1 MTLTKKALVVA
12 LSTLLPFAVQANT
25 DIDQQDT
32 NEPVQKL
39 KTIVVSAALKEQ
51 DVDKA
56 PASISVITSEDI
68 ERSAALSLADVLQ
81 KQAGVYNYNS
91 GQDKIVIRGMLNT
104 SGNYTLILLNGKR
117 MSSNG
122 AMWRGNDF
130 DWSAIPLNS
139 IERVEVIQIGRAH
152 V

>member
-12 LSTLLPFAVQANT
+12 ISTLLPFAVQANT
-25 DIDQQDT
+25 DSEQQG
-32 NEPVQKL
+32 NSEPVQKL

-56 PASISVITSEDI
+56 PASISVITSEEI

-91 GQDKIVIRGMLNT
+91 GQDKIIIRGMQDT
-104 SGNYTLILLNGKR
+104 SG
-117 MSSNG
+117 
-122 AMWRGNDF
+122 
-130 DWSAIPLNS
+130 
-139 IERVEVIQIGRAH
+139 
-152 V
+152 

>member
-1 MTLTKKALVVA
+1 MVA

-25 DIDQQDT
+25 DIDQQGT

-91 GQDKIVIRGMLNT
+91 GQDKIVIR
-104 SGNYTLILLNGKR
+104 
-117 MSSNG
+117 
-122 AMWRGNDF
+122 
-130 DWSAIPLNS
+130 
-139 IERVEVIQIGRAH
+139 EC
-152 V
+152 

>member
-1 MTLTKKALVVA
+1 MVA
-12 LSTLLPFAVQANT
+12 LSTLLPFAVQANI
-25 DIDQQDT
+25 DIDQQGT

-81 KQAGVYNYNS
+81 NKLGFITITVV
-91 GQDKIVIRGMLNT
+91 KIKSLYG
-104 SGNYTLILLNGKR
+104 
-117 MSSNG
+117 
-122 AMWRGNDF
+122 
-130 DWSAIPLNS
+130 
-139 IERVEVIQIGRAH
+139 EC
-152 V
+152 

>member
-1 MTLTKKALVVA
+1 MVIVIKYKDREMTLTKKALVVA

-25 DIDQQDT
+25 DIDQQGT

-104 SGNYTLILLNGKR
+104 SGNYTLILLTVNACHLMAPCGE
-117 MSSNG
+117 
-122 AMWRGNDF
+122 AMTLTGVRF
-130 DWSAIPLNS
+130 L
-139 IERVEVIQIGRAH
+139 
-152 V
+152 

>member
-1 MTLTKKALVVA
+1 MVA

-68 ERSAALSLADVLQ
+68 ERSAALSLADVFTKNKLGFITITV
-81 KQAGVYNYNS
+81 A
-91 GQDKIVIRGMLNT
+91 KIKSLYG
-104 SGNYTLILLNGKR
+104 
-117 MSSNG
+117 
-122 AMWRGNDF
+122 
-130 DWSAIPLNS
+130 
-139 IERVEVIQIGRAH
+139 EC
-152 V
+152 

>member
-1 MTLTKKALVVA
+1 

-25 DIDQQDT
+25 DIDQQGT

-91 GQDKIVIRGMLNT
+91 GQDKIVIRGM
-104 SGNYTLILLNGKR
+104 
-117 MSSNG
+117 
-122 AMWRGNDF
+122 
-130 DWSAIPLNS
+130 
-139 IERVEVIQIGRAH
+139 
-152 V
+152 